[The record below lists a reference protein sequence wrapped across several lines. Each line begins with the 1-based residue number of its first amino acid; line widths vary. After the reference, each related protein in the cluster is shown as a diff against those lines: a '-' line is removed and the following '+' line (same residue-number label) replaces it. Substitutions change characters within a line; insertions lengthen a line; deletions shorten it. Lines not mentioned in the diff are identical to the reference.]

1 LLKKE
6 RKISEYGLHF
16 LDELAATKER
26 DKAVY
31 RENEARL
38 IEGSPPVITDIIDLI
53 AILGLN
59 NQEPDFS
66 FLANMDFIDGIPQ
79 AS

>member
-1 LLKKE
+1 LLEKE
-6 RKISEYGLHF
+6 RKISERGLRF
-16 LDELAATKER
+16 LDELAAAKER

-38 IEGSPPVITDIIDLI
+38 IEGSPPVITNIVNLA

-59 NQEPDFS
+59 N
-66 FLANMDFIDGIPQ
+66 
-79 AS
+79 